1 MTGRQCHEE
10 KNKSCF
16 DNFLFVIAFFVEI
29 NVEARS
35 VRNMS
40 AYPAKH
46 GQSFVQSVWM
56 EQKEVFD
63 ASLYRA
69 VLCTKD
75 MKQKKSNEGSFLQQY
90 IPLQQWLTGVLLW
103 SMCSVWVIPDIIGV
117 QKRKVWYHQTRM
129 EIIHLGDGKSRI
141 PMNR

>member
-1 MTGRQCHEE
+1 MKKRT
-10 KNKSCF
+10 KAVLTIF
-16 DNFLFVIAFFVEI
+16 FLSLLFFVEI

-63 ASLYRA
+63 ASLYQA

-75 MKQKKSNEGSFLQQY
+75 MKQKKSRKFFTTIYTITTMAHRSSFM
-90 IPLQQWLTGVLLW
+90 GH
-103 SMCSVWVIPDIIGV
+103 V
-117 QKRKVWYHQTRM
+117 QC
-129 EIIHLGDGKSRI
+129 LGDSRYYRGSEEKSLVSSDADGDHTFGRWKKQDSDE
-141 PMNR
+141 

>member
-1 MTGRQCHEE
+1 MKKRT
-10 KNKSCF
+10 KAVLTIF
-16 DNFLFVIAFFVEI
+16 FLSLLFFVEI

-69 VLCTKD
+69 VLRTKD
-75 MKQKKSNEGSFLQQY
+75 MKQKKSNEGSFY
-90 IPLQQWLTGVLLW
+90 NNI
-103 SMCSVWVIPDIIGV
+103 
-117 QKRKVWYHQTRM
+117 YHYNNGSQ
-129 EIIHLGDGKSRI
+129 EFFYGPCAVSG
-141 PMNR
+141 

>member
-1 MTGRQCHEE
+1 MKKRT
-10 KNKSCF
+10 KAVLTIF
-16 DNFLFVIAFFVEI
+16 FLSLLFFVEI

-69 VLCTKD
+69 VLRTKD
-75 MKQKKSNEGSFLQQY
+75 MKQKKSNEGSFLQQFM
-90 IPLQQWLTGVLLW
+90 VH
-103 SMCSVWVIPDIIGV
+103 V
-117 QKRKVWYHQTRM
+117 QC
-129 EIIHLGDGKSRI
+129 LGDSRYYRGSEEKSLVSSDADGDHTFGRWKKQDSDE
-141 PMNR
+141 